1 MINNKGVVLLETVI
15 SVALISI
22 VVINIFVIV
31 NFIINENNIV
41 YEEQSIKRTTNLVYS
56 RIGQDLYKYNI
67 SNYEFYE
74 DENTKTWDFHYHTN
88 SEDEIITKTLEI
100 NNDGIIYDGQPIN
113 NSKYIKFNDISIET
127 NDKILKLII
136 DYNDNKKISAFSLNY
151 RGD

>member
-1 MINNKGVVLLETVI
+1 MKKID
-15 SVALISI
+15 
-22 VVINIFVIV
+22 
-31 NFIINENNIV
+31 IIIPAYNEEESLPYL
-41 YEEQSIKRTTNLVYS
+41 YERLTKLM
-56 RIGQDLYKYNI
+56 DNI

-74 DENTKTWDFHYHTN
+74 DENTKTWDFHYYTN